1 MDRLLREH
9 LEKTYFAEYQVLR
22 DELMDRLTDD
32 DLSYRPGAE
41 AFSLGELCR
50 EIGDI
55 EHSYVEAFRT
65 FRQDFDWR
73 NPDPRM
79 EHSVAALREWYK
91 DLDRRLAD
99 ALDALPEDAVA
110 KQRIIRHDFDVE
122 AFSPLPPQQL
132 DIYREALLIFY
143 GKVSVYLRTMGRILP
158 AHWQA
163 WIG

>member
-9 LEKTYFAEYQVLR
+9 LEATYFAEYQALR
-22 DELMDRLTDD
+22 AELMELLTDD
-32 DLSYRPGAE
+32 DLAYRPGAG

-55 EHSYVEAFRT
+55 EHTYVEGLRT
-65 FRQDFDWR
+65 FRQDVDWR
-73 NPDPRM
+73 APDPRT
-79 EHSVAALREWYK
+79 EGSVEAMKARYA

-99 ALDALPEDAVA
+99 ALEALTEDQVA
-110 KQRIIRHDFDVE
+110 NQRVTRNDFDVGE
-122 AFSPLPPQQL
+122 FAPLAPQEL

-143 GKVSVYLRTMGRILP
+143 GKVSVYLRAMGKVLP
-158 AHWQA
+158 GHWPA

>member
-9 LEKTYFAEYQVLR
+9 LEVTYFAEYQVLR
-22 DELMDRLTDD
+22 TELMELLTDD

-79 EHSVAALREWYK
+79 ERSVGALREWYA
-91 DLDRRLAD
+91 DLDGSLAI
-99 ALDALPEDAVA
+99 ALEALTEDEVA
-110 KQRIIRHDFDVE
+110 KQRVTRHDFDVE
-122 AFSPLPPQQL
+122 AFSPLPPQEL

-143 GKVSVYLRTMGRILP
+143 GKVSVYLRTMGKVQP
-158 AHWQA
+158 GHWQA